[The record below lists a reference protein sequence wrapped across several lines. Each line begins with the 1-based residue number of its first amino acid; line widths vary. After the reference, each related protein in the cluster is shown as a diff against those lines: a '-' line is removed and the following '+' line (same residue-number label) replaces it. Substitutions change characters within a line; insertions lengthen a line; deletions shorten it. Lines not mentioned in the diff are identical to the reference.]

1 MTFFCRLD
9 GAPAVQCA
17 SPLIQDNLAE
27 GRHFFEVRATTDAGV
42 EETVPAQW
50 SWEVDLTGPITTINS
65 ETPQLTNQRTQIFE
79 FVSEETEATFECSLN
94 ETEWVGCTSPWSVEG
109 IEGENI
115 WRVRAVD
122 TLGNLEADPNFV
134 SWTLDTQP
142 PTSTWVEQPPSY
154 SGMRTVSFEV
164 SSDETITSYECELDT
179 EAFPCDTTFEVQDL
193 SHGTHAV
200 QLWATDLAGNRQGA
214 ALVAEW
220 QTDIE
225 AAVTTVLEA
234 PPAYTN
240 TDVAVFQFEMSE
252 PADLF
257 CGLDEL
263 PYETCDPTVTLGG
276 LAPGAHQ
283 LAFYTED
290 NAGNSS
296 TVETIVWSIDFT
308 PPTSQWLNTPQALT
322 NQTQATLEFEADE
335 PVTFFCMLDEQDPQ
349 PCESPW
355 TVAMLEDGNHVVS
368 TYAVDRAG
376 NIETTPLSFGWTVDT
391 QPPDISWSGPVEITN
406 LQNATFVGTHSDVVQ
421 FECYLDD
428 EESETCSDNFE
439 LQMLTEGLQF
449 RVRGRDEAGNWS
461 AFTEIS
467 WTIDLT
473 APILSVTRVPD
484 AYISEQDVVIEFAS
498 ESTAMFYCGLDDADF
513 VPCES
518 PWHTDQLVNGSHT
531 ALIYAQDVAGNN
543 SETVQLSWVVD
554 TQAPTLNFTQTPDA
568 LQHGDTVVFAV
579 EAIDA
584 TPLSYECALQDAAWS
599 DCVPP
604 VEYEDL
610 EETNYTFSIR
620 ARDSANNVSGVLGY
634 SWEQNNRPETL
645 ITNPISGTVSTT
657 SATFY
662 FSSNEADVTF
672 QCQKGD
678 EAFFDCVSPYTWESL
693 TNGQY
698 VFRVVATDNRGRS
711 I

>member
-94 ETEWVGCTSPWSVEG
+94 ETEWVDCTSPWSVEG

-263 PYETCDPTVTLGG
+263 PYETCDPTVTLGAWR
-276 LAPGAHQ
+276 LARISLRFTRKIM
-283 LAFYTED
+283 LA
-290 NAGNSS
+290 
-296 TVETIVWSIDFT
+296 
-308 PPTSQWLNTPQALT
+308 
-322 NQTQATLEFEADE
+322 
-335 PVTFFCMLDEQDPQ
+335 
-349 PCESPW
+349 
-355 TVAMLEDGNHVVS
+355 
-368 TYAVDRAG
+368 
-376 NIETTPLSFGWTVDT
+376 
-391 QPPDISWSGPVEITN
+391 
-406 LQNATFVGTHSDVVQ
+406 
-421 FECYLDD
+421 
-428 EESETCSDNFE
+428 
-439 LQMLTEGLQF
+439 
-449 RVRGRDEAGNWS
+449 
-461 AFTEIS
+461 
-467 WTIDLT
+467 
-473 APILSVTRVPD
+473 
-484 AYISEQDVVIEFAS
+484 
-498 ESTAMFYCGLDDADF
+498 
-513 VPCES
+513 
-518 PWHTDQLVNGSHT
+518 T
-531 ALIYAQDVAGNN
+531 ALPSKRLFGLLTSHRLPASGLTHLKRLPIKPKRPWSLKRMSRLHSFACLMNKTRSLVKVHG
-543 SETVQLSWVVD
+543 LSRCLK
-554 TQAPTLNFTQTPDA
+554 T
-568 LQHGDTVVFAV
+568 
-579 EAIDA
+579 AI
-584 TPLSYECALQDAAWS
+584 
-599 DCVPP
+599 
-604 VEYEDL
+604 
-610 EETNYTFSIR
+610 
-620 ARDSANNVSGVLGY
+620 
-634 SWEQNNRPETL
+634 
-645 ITNPISGTVSTT
+645 
-657 SATFY
+657 
-662 FSSNEADVTF
+662 
-672 QCQKGD
+672 
-678 EAFFDCVSPYTWESL
+678 TW
-693 TNGQY
+693 
-698 VFRVVATDNRGRS
+698 
-711 I
+711 